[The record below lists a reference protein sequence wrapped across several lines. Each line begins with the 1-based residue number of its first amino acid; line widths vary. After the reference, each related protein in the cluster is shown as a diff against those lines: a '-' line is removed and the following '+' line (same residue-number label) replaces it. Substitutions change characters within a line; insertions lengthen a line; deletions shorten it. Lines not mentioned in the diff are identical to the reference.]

1 MILMKFEEEVADQML
16 NQVMHRSLW
25 FGFKIFAEVNRNPQ
39 NTPKMAIFD
48 LVNFFKATKT
58 FGDLIGTYKRNR
70 RKAYTSARCRKGRI
84 KDALK
89 GLSLKDFC

>member
-1 MILMKFEEEVADQML
+1 
-16 NQVMHRSLW
+16 
-25 FGFKIFAEVNRNPQ
+25 
-39 NTPKMAIFD
+39 MATFD

-58 FGDLIGTYKRNR
+58 FGDLIRTYKRNR

>member
-1 MILMKFEEEVADQML
+1 ML

-25 FGFKIFAEVNRNPQ
+25 FGFRIFAEVNRNPK

-48 LVNFFKATKT
+48 LVNFFKATKN
-58 FGDLIGTYKRNR
+58 LIRTYKRNR

-89 GLSLKDFC
+89 GLSLKHFC